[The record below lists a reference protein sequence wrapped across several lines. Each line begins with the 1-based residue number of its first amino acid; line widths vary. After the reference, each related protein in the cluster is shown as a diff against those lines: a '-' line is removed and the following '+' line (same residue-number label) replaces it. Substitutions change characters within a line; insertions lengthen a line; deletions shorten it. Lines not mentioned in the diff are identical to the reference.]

1 MPVEESSQD
10 CGKHA
15 TQQRRINQRACSR
28 RFRQSADSF
37 SQNHRFLAVF
47 TQWVC
52 SLASTPPKVAASPPP
67 NGGNGII
74 RGVTRRRHAGSQFL
88 MLQNPHRQPASC
100 ATSPTRPGRR
110 ADWREKTRP
119 TPPLQPRFREK
130 TRPARQNT
138 PNSGQC
144 KRAGRTFSRTRRD
157 NVATL
162 KPTTPLLAPNRGAL
176 KPASPLRP
184 KTAPKTPISHPQR
197 RRRFQSRLG
206 RRPQRRRRF
215 QTTRP
220 LGSRVPA
227 AAPAGI
233 NVPAAPKTRMQFDGE
248 RFQQRLETLQSQRCE
263 VMV

>member
-130 TRPARQNT
+130 TRPARHK
-138 PNSGQC
+138 PPILGHCSC
-144 KRAGRTFSRTRRD
+144 AGRTSSRSHPPSDPTGRKMSHTGHG
-157 NVATL
+157 NTSVL
-162 KPTTPLLAPNRGAL
+162 KE
-176 KPASPLRP
+176 KSPLHEVLRTVVKHFSP
-184 KTAPKTPISHPQR
+184 MRIHNSH
-197 RRRFQSRLG
+197 F
-206 RRPQRRRRF
+206 
-215 QTTRP
+215 
-220 LGSRVPA
+220 
-227 AAPAGI
+227 
-233 NVPAAPKTRMQFDGE
+233 
-248 RFQQRLETLQSQRCE
+248 
-263 VMV
+263 

>member
-1 MPVEESSQD
+1 MRDATESSQD

-119 TPPLQPRFREK
+119 TPPLQPRSAKKLARHAINRQFWAIVRAQGELLRARIHHQTQQGEK
-130 TRPARQNT
+130 CRTLGMETR
-138 PNSGQC
+138 
-144 KRAGRTFSRTRRD
+144 
-157 NVATL
+157 
-162 KPTTPLLAPNRGAL
+162 
-176 KPASPLRP
+176 AS
-184 KTAPKTPISHPQR
+184 
-197 RRRFQSRLG
+197 
-206 RRPQRRRRF
+206 
-215 QTTRP
+215 
-220 LGSRVPA
+220 
-227 AAPAGI
+227 
-233 NVPAAPKTRMQFDGE
+233 
-248 RFQQRLETLQSQRCE
+248 
-263 VMV
+263 